1 MVKDNAIELFL
12 DDLASRKPTPSG
24 GSAAAVM
31 GAMGAALVS
40 MVCNLTIGKMQYRE
54 YEQDLKSVLTKAEAL
69 RRDLTKMI
77 EEDVHS
83 FDEVMRAY
91 GMPRLTKDETRTR
104 AEAIQTALKMATLV
118 PMRCC
123 RACREVITIGSVVAE
138 KGNRNVVSDAGVA
151 ALAAYAALRSA
162 ALNVFT
168 NARAITDRIFA
179 EEQLA
184 ELEQLLSL
192 ADRKPA
198 GRWKENEIDAR
209 AAAIPCKSGSMKSN
223 YSSRLPTPAGSAA

>member
-138 KGNRNVVSDAGVA
+138 KGNRNVVSDAGIA
-151 ALAAYAALRSA
+151 ALAAYAGLRSA

-184 ELEQLLSL
+184 ELEQLLSE
-192 ADRKPA
+192 AA
-198 GRWKENEIDAR
+198 TATEASYQVVKEKLD
-209 AAAIPCKSGSMKSN
+209 
-223 YSSRLPTPAGSAA
+223 

>member
-1 MVKDNAIELFL
+1 MVKDNGIELFL

-40 MVCNLTIGKMQYRE
+40 MVCNLTIGKTQYRDFE
-54 YEQDLKSVLTKAEAL
+54 EELKSVLTKAEEL

-77 EEDVHS
+77 EEDVQA
-83 FDEVMRAY
+83 FDAVMRAY
-91 GMPRLTKDETRTR
+91 GMPRLTKDETATR
-104 AEAIQTALKMATLV
+104 AQAIQTALKTATLV

-123 RACREVITIGSVVAE
+123 RACREVITLGSVVAE
-138 KGNRNVVSDAGVA
+138 KGNRNVISDAGVA
-151 ALAAYAALRSA
+151 AVAAYAALRSA

-179 EEQLA
+179 EDQLA
-184 ELEQLLSL
+184 ELEQLLSQ
-192 ADRKPA
+192 AA
-198 GRWKENEIDAR
+198 TATETSYQVVKE
-209 AAAIPCKSGSMKSN
+209 KLG
-223 YSSRLPTPAGSAA
+223 

>member
-1 MVKDNAIELFL
+1 MVKDNNIELFL

-40 MVCNLTIGKMQYRE
+40 MVCNLTIGKTQYRDFE
-54 YEQDLKSVLTKAEAL
+54 EEFKSVLTKAEEL

-77 EEDVHS
+77 EEDVQA
-83 FDEVMRAY
+83 FDAVMRAY
-91 GMPRLTKDETRTR
+91 GMPRLTKDETATR
-104 AEAIQTALKMATLV
+104 AQAIQTALKTATLV

-123 RACREVITIGSVVAE
+123 RACREVITLGSVVAE
-138 KGNRNVVSDAGVA
+138 KGNRNVISDAGVA
-151 ALAAYAALRSA
+151 AVAAYAALRSA

-179 EEQLA
+179 EDQLA
-184 ELEQLLSL
+184 ELEQLLSQ
-192 ADRKPA
+192 AA
-198 GRWKENEIDAR
+198 TATETSYQVVKEEL
-209 AAAIPCKSGSMKSN
+209 G
-223 YSSRLPTPAGSAA
+223 

>member
-1 MVKDNAIELFL
+1 MVKDNGIELFL
-12 DDLASRKPTPSG
+12 DGLASQKATPSG

-40 MVCNLTIGKMQYRE
+40 MVCNLTIGKTQYRDFE
-54 YEQDLKSVLTKAEAL
+54 EELESVLTKAEEL

-77 EEDVHS
+77 VEDVQA
-83 FDEVMRAY
+83 FDAVMRAY
-91 GMPRLTKDETRTR
+91 GMPRLTKDETATR
-104 AEAIQTALKMATLV
+104 AQAIQTALKTATLV

-123 RACREVITIGSVVAE
+123 RACREVITLGTVVAE

-151 ALAAYAALRSA
+151 VVAGYAALRSA

-168 NARAITDRIFA
+168 NARAIMDRTFA

-184 ELEQLLSL
+184 ELEQLLSE
-192 ADRKPA
+192 AA
-198 GRWKENEIDAR
+198 TATEASYQVVKEKLD
-209 AAAIPCKSGSMKSN
+209 
-223 YSSRLPTPAGSAA
+223 

>member
-1 MVKDNAIELFL
+1 MVKDNSIELFL

-40 MVCNLTIGKMQYRE
+40 MVCNLTIGKTQYRDFE
-54 YEQDLKSVLTKAEAL
+54 EEFKSVLTKAEEL

-77 EEDVHS
+77 EEDVQA
-83 FDEVMRAY
+83 FDAVMRAY
-91 GMPRLTKDETRTR
+91 GMPRLTKDETATR
-104 AEAIQTALKMATLV
+104 AQAIQTALKTATLV

-123 RACREVITIGSVVAE
+123 RACREVITLGSVVAE
-138 KGNRNVVSDAGVA
+138 KGNRNVISDAGVA
-151 ALAAYAALRSA
+151 AVAAYAALRSA

-184 ELEQLLSL
+184 ELEQLLSSST
-192 ADRKPA
+192 AQTKP
-198 GRWKENEIDAR
+198 KF
-209 AAAIPCKSGSMKSN
+209 
-223 YSSRLPTPAGSAA
+223 

>member
-1 MVKDNAIELFL
+1 MVKDNNIELFL

-40 MVCNLTIGKMQYRE
+40 MVCNLTIGKTQYRDFE
-54 YEQDLKSVLTKAEAL
+54 EEFKSVLTKAEEL

-77 EEDVHS
+77 EEDVQA
-83 FDEVMRAY
+83 FDAVMRAY
-91 GMPRLTKDETRTR
+91 GMPRLTKDETATR
-104 AEAIQTALKMATLV
+104 AQAIQTALKTATLV

-123 RACREVITIGSVVAE
+123 RACREVITLGSVVAE
-138 KGNRNVVSDAGVA
+138 KGNRNVINDAGVA
-151 ALAAYAALRSA
+151 AVAAYAALRSA

-179 EEQLA
+179 EDQLA
-184 ELEQLLSL
+184 ELEQLLSQ
-192 ADRKPA
+192 AA
-198 GRWKENEIDAR
+198 TATETSYQVVKE
-209 AAAIPCKSGSMKSN
+209 KLG
-223 YSSRLPTPAGSAA
+223 

>member
-1 MVKDNAIELFL
+1 MVKDNGIEVLL

-40 MVCNLTIGKMQYRE
+40 MVCNLTIGKTQYRDFE
-54 YEQDLKSVLTKAEAL
+54 EEFKSVLTKAEEL

-77 EEDVHS
+77 EEDVQA
-83 FDEVMRAY
+83 FDAVMRAY
-91 GMPRLTKDETRTR
+91 GMPRLTKDETATR
-104 AEAIQTALKMATLV
+104 AQAIQTALKTATLV

-123 RACREVITIGSVVAE
+123 RACREVITLGSVVAE
-138 KGNRNVVSDAGVA
+138 KGNRNVISDAGVA
-151 ALAAYAALRSA
+151 VVAAYAALRSA

-179 EEQLA
+179 EDQLA
-184 ELEQLLSL
+184 ELEQLLSQ
-192 ADRKPA
+192 AA
-198 GRWKENEIDAR
+198 TATETSYQVVKE
-209 AAAIPCKSGSMKSN
+209 KLG
-223 YSSRLPTPAGSAA
+223 

>member
-1 MVKDNAIELFL
+1 MVKDNNIELFL

-40 MVCNLTIGKMQYRE
+40 MVCNLTIGKTQYRDFE
-54 YEQDLKSVLTKAEAL
+54 EEFKSVLTKAEEL

-77 EEDVHS
+77 EEDVQA
-83 FDEVMRAY
+83 FDAVMRAY
-91 GMPRLTKDETRTR
+91 GMPRLTKDETATR
-104 AEAIQTALKMATLV
+104 AQAIQTALKTATLV

-123 RACREVITIGSVVAE
+123 RARREVITLGSVVAE
-138 KGNRNVVSDAGVA
+138 KGNRNVISDAGVA
-151 ALAAYAALRSA
+151 AVAAYAALRSA

-179 EEQLA
+179 EDQLA
-184 ELEQLLSL
+184 ELEQLLSQ
-192 ADRKPA
+192 AA
-198 GRWKENEIDAR
+198 TATETSYQVVKE
-209 AAAIPCKSGSMKSN
+209 KLG
-223 YSSRLPTPAGSAA
+223 

>member
-1 MVKDNAIELFL
+1 MDKDNGIELFL

-40 MVCNLTIGKMQYRE
+40 MVCNLTIGKTQYRDFE
-54 YEQDLKSVLTKAEAL
+54 EEFKSVLTKAEEL

-77 EEDVHS
+77 EEDVQA
-83 FDEVMRAY
+83 FDAVMRAY
-91 GMPRLTKDETRTR
+91 GMPRLTKDETATR
-104 AEAIQTALKMATLV
+104 AQAIQTALKTATLV

-123 RACREVITIGSVVAE
+123 RACREVITLGSVVAE
-138 KGNRNVVSDAGVA
+138 KGNRNVISDAGVA
-151 ALAAYAALRSA
+151 AVAAYAALRSA

-179 EEQLA
+179 EDQLA
-184 ELEQLLSL
+184 ELEQLLSQ
-192 ADRKPA
+192 AA
-198 GRWKENEIDAR
+198 TATETSYQVVKE
-209 AAAIPCKSGSMKSN
+209 KLG
-223 YSSRLPTPAGSAA
+223 